1 MTFLFAA
8 LLAGAFVAQEP
19 PPQLR
24 VSMISLGVT
33 DMNRSIRFYTET
45 LGLPVTSKSAD
56 VTLIRAGEIT
66 VALNVPLARSAA
78 SAIVGAVEIIFTVGS
93 VAASYSLLATR
104 GCNFIAQPHQI
115 TADMWAATFTDP
127 DGHKLTILGP
137 R

>member
-8 LLAGAFVAQEP
+8 LLAGAFVAQEQP
-19 PPQLR
+19 PPLR
-24 VSMISLGVT
+24 AAMISLGVT
-33 DMNRSIRFYTET
+33 DMDRSIGFYTGT

-56 VTLIRAGEIT
+56 TTLIRAGEIT
-66 VALNVPLARSAA
+66 IVLNIPLAKSTAG
-78 SAIVGAVEIIFTVGS
+78 AIAGAVEIIFPVES
-93 VAASYSLLATR
+93 VAASHSQLVAR
-104 GCNFIAQPHQI
+104 GCSFVAQPHQI